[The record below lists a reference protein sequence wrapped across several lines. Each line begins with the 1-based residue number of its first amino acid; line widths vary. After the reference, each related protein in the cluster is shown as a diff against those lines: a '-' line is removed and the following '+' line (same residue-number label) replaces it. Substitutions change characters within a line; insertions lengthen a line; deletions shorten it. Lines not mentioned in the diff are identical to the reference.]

1 MAVNKVTTI
10 QEAISHVKDGDR
22 IMVGGFGLRGCPDDL
37 IDALVAAHRKNL
49 TIISNDLGSP
59 NIGLGRLLT
68 ENCIKALIGTFYNWN
83 YDVAEAK
90 NSGRIEATLVPQ
102 GTFAESI
109 RAAGCG
115 IPAYYTLVS
124 AGTKLGEGKEI
135 HKFTVDGIER
145 EYVLEHAIY
154 ADVALIKAAAA
165 DTLGNLIYYR
175 SARNFNPA
183 MAMAAKYTIAQVDK
197 IVEPGELDPE
207 NIVTPHLFVNAVVL
221 GGGK

>member
-90 NSGRIEATLVPQ
+90 NSGRIEATLLFLRVLLLNP
-102 GTFAESI
+102 
-109 RAAGCG
+109 
-115 IPAYYTLVS
+115 
-124 AGTKLGEGKEI
+124 
-135 HKFTVDGIER
+135 
-145 EYVLEHAIY
+145 YVLQA
-154 ADVALIKAAAA
+154 VAFRPIILSFQRER
-165 DTLGNLIYYR
+165 NLEKVKKFINLR
-175 SARNFNPA
+175 
-183 MAMAAKYTIAQVDK
+183 
-197 IVEPGELDPE
+197 
-207 NIVTPHLFVNAVVL
+207 
-221 GGGK
+221 